1 MFKVLLLIVL
11 FNSSTGEIQ
20 GIWNQQGQLP
30 AFESREA
37 CELVVSKEVPP
48 MLADLPQGM
57 TLSATCIEPGADHKS
72 ETGKRT

>member
-30 AFESREA
+30 AFENIEA
-37 CELVVSKEVPP
+37 CELVVQKEIPR
-48 MLADLPQGM
+48 LLENLPTGM
-57 TLSATCIEPGADHKS
+57 TLSAQCIEPGAGEKIVP
-72 ETGKRT
+72 GVRT